1 MLGTRCSVAAIA
13 LIAFAGCISQRDSD
27 SSAADI
33 AAVQQLMTELD
44 AAIAAGDL
52 DGLLSFLAE
61 DFVDMPP
68 NEPAIMGKQALRT
81 HHEPLFEAFNV
92 RVTYKPVETNA
103 FGDVVIQRGASV
115 VEFTPKAGGDPVI
128 LDQKYLYVFRR
139 QEDGS
144 FKLWRNI
151 FNNNAPLAA
160 AQ

>member
-1 MLGTRCSVAAIA
+1 
-13 LIAFAGCISQRDSD
+13 
-27 SSAADI
+27 
-33 AAVQQLMTELD
+33 
-44 AAIAAGDL
+44 
-52 DGLLSFLAE
+52 LAE

-68 NEPAIMGKQALRT
+68 NEPAIIGKQALRT
-81 HHEPLFEAFNV
+81 HHEPLFEAFDV

-115 VEFTPKAGGDPVI
+115 VVSTAKAGGDPVI